1 MDTSGVLLFAKTE
14 EVYREMQRMF
24 ALHEDVEK
32 EYVAKLSLGDDGRGM
47 RGDGRGVISIPLAPD
62 FLNRPRQRVDYENGK
77 EAVTRYVMEGDT
89 VHLFPLTGR
98 THQLRIHC
106 AHPDGLGCPI
116 VGDELY
122 GTKGERLMLHAAE
135 IWFRHPITK
144 EAMHLVSP
152 PPFLP

>member
-1 MDTSGVLLFAKTE
+1 M
-14 EVYREMQRMF
+14 
-24 ALHEDVEK
+24 
-32 EYVAKLSLGDDGRGM
+32 
-47 RGDGRGVISIPLAPD
+47 
-62 FLNRPRQRVDYENGK
+62 NRPRQIVDMEHGK
-77 EAVTRYVMEGDT
+77 RAVTEYELVEGLCGET
-89 VHLFPLTGR
+89 AQGKQSEGAAQGKQSEENAQGRAVVALYPQTGR